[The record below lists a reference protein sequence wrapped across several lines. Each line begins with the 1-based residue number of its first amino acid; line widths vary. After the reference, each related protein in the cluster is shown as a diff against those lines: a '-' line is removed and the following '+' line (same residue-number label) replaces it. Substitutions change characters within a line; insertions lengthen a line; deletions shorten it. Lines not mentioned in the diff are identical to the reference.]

1 MLKAIEGVQSRVEEK
16 AGATL
21 RKEMK
26 GAFASMNLCGPR
38 VMALPGKE
46 TTSLCELFYSY
57 PHLMK
62 SFQEQFK
69 AMLPAAAGRR
79 RRLLAHERGMSTN
92 SKIGN
97 PSSYA
102 AGVLN
107 AVLQKVDK
115 VEKEDQALRKE
126 NSEIREQ
133 EKQMQQGLKSKGEE
147 INALRKQLSLGSV
160 QGTLKAL
167 TSQVA
172 RLQPSRRSS
181 CLSDMAKLKFA
192 SQEALKE
199 KQEQFCKEY
208 GLDLSDPRIVN
219 VAMVYLGNDWGN
231 KGKDAFLRRLQD
243 GAKFSITDQCTHDK
257 MFSPN
262 DVSIQEIDK
271 MDAPKGTKEWVLL
284 MKLDWANEKGYLAS
298 QLQDSKDD
306 NKCRKLD
313 YLPHTEIGLQV
324 YEDKEK
330 CCEDSKDFW
339 ACTAKGCSLERVD
352 HHWREQPLSFKLSVT
367 GSVFSW
373 KLHEFLLEGTQFT
386 KATKPNRL
394 VMGKNMNGGEAKLP
408 SLLELGSDVDP
419 IPKDVFEAF
428 REHAVATMQSKAAKE
443 ILEGVTYDGT
453 AFAFKCGTSK
463 RLCTELTAQSR
474 RVEPLA
480 FVYKEW
486 TFTLKGDGQFVGY
499 EVDEKVKNQRR
510 RLLRF
515 RGGGGS

>member
-1 MLKAIEGVQSRVEEK
+1 MAQGGTPTKEAMRGEIFDLLGRHSKGDSRVDGLIVNGMLKAIEGVQSRVEEK

-57 PHLMK
+57 PHLMN

-79 RRLLAHERGMSTN
+79 RRLLTHERGMSTN

-97 PSSYA
+97 HSSYA

-126 NSEIREQ
+126 NSEIRKENSEIRKENSEIREQ
-133 EKQMQQGLKSKGEE
+133 EKQMQQGFKSKGEE

-192 SQEALKE
+192 SREALKE

-313 YLPHTEIGLQV
+313 YHGDRPSSVRRQGEVLRG
-324 YEDKEK
+324 
-330 CCEDSKDFW
+330 
-339 ACTAKGCSLERVD
+339 
-352 HHWREQPLSFKLSVT
+352 FK
-367 GSVFSW
+367 
-373 KLHEFLLEGTQFT
+373 
-386 KATKPNRL
+386 
-394 VMGKNMNGGEAKLP
+394 
-408 SLLELGSDVDP
+408 
-419 IPKDVFEAF
+419 
-428 REHAVATMQSKAAKE
+428 
-443 ILEGVTYDGT
+443 
-453 AFAFKCGTSK
+453 
-463 RLCTELTAQSR
+463 
-474 RVEPLA
+474 
-480 FVYKEW
+480 
-486 TFTLKGDGQFVGY
+486 
-499 EVDEKVKNQRR
+499 
-510 RLLRF
+510 
-515 RGGGGS
+515 